1 MTHDDLPRYEL
12 YALRYAT
19 RDALRS
25 QHFMGGDPHDGPMPM
40 DFFIW
45 AAKGPE
51 RTFVIDLGFS
61 CAAAHKRNR
70 GFLQDPVES
79 LRLIG
84 VDPLAVEDVILTH
97 LHYDH
102 AGNFGGFPNARFH
115 IQEDEMQFA
124 TGRYIRYKYFSLGFD
139 EEDVVNVVR
148 LNFAQRIE
156 MHRGTVALAPGIE
169 IVPAPGHTPG
179 QQVVR
184 VHTGR
189 GWVVL
194 ASDAAH
200 YYENIQ
206 RKRPFASAF
215 NVADMI
221 ETFERVLTLA
231 GGIEHVVP
239 GHDPLVM
246 QLYPPPSPELLGKVV
261 RLDVPP
267 LPMPARPK
275 SPLAGRLTPAE
286 PA

>member
-1 MTHDDLPRYEL
+1 MTQDLPQYEL

-25 QHFMGGDPHDGPMPM
+25 HHFMGGDPHDGPMPM

-45 AAKGPE
+45 VAKGPH

-61 CAAAHKRNR
+61 CAAAHKRKR
-70 GFLQDPVES
+70 SFLQDPIES
-79 LRLIG
+79 LRLVG
-84 VDPLAVEDVILTH
+84 VDPLSVEDVILTH

-102 AGNFGGFPNARFH
+102 AGNFDGLPHARFH
-115 IQEDEMQFA
+115 VQEDEVQFA
-124 TGRYIRYKYFSLGFD
+124 TGRYIRYKYFSLGFE
-139 EEDVVNVVR
+139 EEDVVKVVR

-156 MHRGTVALAPGIE
+156 MHQGAMALDPGIE
-169 IVPAPGHTPG
+169 LVPAPGHTPG

-184 VHTGR
+184 VHTAR

-200 YYENIQ
+200 YYENIL

-215 NVADMI
+215 HVADMI
-221 ETFERVLTLA
+221 ETFDRILKLA
-231 GGIEHVVP
+231 GGVEHVIP

-246 QLYPPPSPELLGKVV
+246 QIYPPPSADLLGKVV

-267 LPMPARPK
+267 LPMPDRASRAVAAKPT
-275 SPLAGRLTPAE
+275 SSVPI
-286 PA
+286 